1 VFEETIFLSINS
13 LLSWSYGVP
22 FSSLAGA
29 FCMSLFKDI
38 QNAYVTK
45 QICVQDRLEAHVAR
59 RDPKLPMILP
69 ETKQIFWTSVSSTT
83 VL

>member
-1 VFEETIFLSINS
+1 
-13 LLSWSYGVP
+13 
-22 FSSLAGA
+22 
-29 FCMSLFKDI
+29 MSLFKDI